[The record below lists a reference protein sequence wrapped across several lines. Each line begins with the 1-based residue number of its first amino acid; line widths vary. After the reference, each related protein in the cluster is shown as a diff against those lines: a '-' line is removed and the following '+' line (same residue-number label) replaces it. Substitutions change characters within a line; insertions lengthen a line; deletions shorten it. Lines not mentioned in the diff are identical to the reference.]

1 MFEKLKVLVD
11 MDYDEMVELKQALL
25 AYDLGFEEPEN
36 MTLEEIERVEKA
48 FDFYYENDDL
58 TYFIDERIVDAYN
71 DMEEQKWQK
80 VQQIKK

>member
-58 TYFIDERIVDAYN
+58 TYFIDERIIDVYN
-71 DMEEQKWQK
+71 DMEE
-80 VQQIKK
+80 

>member
-58 TYFIDERIVDAYN
+58 TYFIDERIIDAYN
-71 DMEEQKWQK
+71 DMDEKKWQK
-80 VQQIKK
+80 V

>member
-1 MFEKLKVLVD
+1 
-11 MDYDEMVELKQALL
+11 MVELKQALL

-58 TYFIDERIVDAYN
+58 TYFIDERIIDAL
-71 DMEEQKWQK
+71 
-80 VQQIKK
+80 

>member
-1 MFEKLKVLVD
+1 MFEKLKVLVN

-58 TYFIDERIVDAYN
+58 AYFIDERIIDAYN
-71 DMEEQKWQK
+71 GEEN
-80 VQQIKK
+80 

>member
-58 TYFIDERIVDAYN
+58 TYFIDERIIDAYN

-80 VQQIKK
+80 V

>member
-1 MFEKLKVLVD
+1 MFEKLKVLVN
-11 MDYDEMVELKQALL
+11 MDYDEIVELKQALL

-58 TYFIDERIVDAYN
+58 AYFIDERIIDAYN
-71 DMEEQKWQK
+71 GEEN
-80 VQQIKK
+80 

>member
-1 MFEKLKVLVD
+1 MFEKLKVLVN

-58 TYFIDERIVDAYN
+58 TYFIDERIIDAYN
-71 DMEEQKWQK
+71 GEEN
-80 VQQIKK
+80 

>member
-1 MFEKLKVLVD
+1 MFEKLKVLVN

-36 MTLEEIERVEKA
+36 ITLEEIERVEKA

-58 TYFIDERIVDAYN
+58 TYFIDERIIDAYN
-71 DMEEQKWQK
+71 GEEN
-80 VQQIKK
+80 

>member
-1 MFEKLKVLVD
+1 MFEKLKMLVE
-11 MDYDEMVELKQALL
+11 MDYDEIVEFKQALL

-48 FDFYYENDDL
+48 FDFYYNNDDL

-71 DMEEQKWQK
+71 DMEE
-80 VQQIKK
+80 

>member
-1 MFEKLKVLVD
+1 MFEKLKVLVN

-36 MTLEEIERVEKA
+36 MTLEEIEKVEKA

-58 TYFIDERIVDAYN
+58 TYFIDERIIDAYN
-71 DMEEQKWQK
+71 GEEN
-80 VQQIKK
+80 